1 MESGLAMLAFVR
13 TVQCKGFTRAARDL
27 GVTPSAV
34 SKLVTRLER
43 RLGVRLLQ
51 RSTRRIAL
59 TAEGTLY
66 FERVQRIVAEIEDAE
81 SDVMRFSQAPRGRVR
96 IGMGNAFANFA
107 LVPALPEFMA
117 RYPELSL
124 DLVITEYKLDLVDAG
139 LDLAIRFGPLGE
151 LNLAARRIGEYER
164 VVVAAPGYLERH
176 GTPRTPEE
184 LTHHNCLT
192 LAGVAG
198 QTEWPF
204 RGPRGTRSIA
214 VRGNLAIDNAETLY
228 EAALAG
234 LGIMRLADLV
244 VGPAIQSGQLVPILL
259 DAHQPEPLPLHAV
272 YAPVRR
278 RPPRLEAVLQFL
290 VEKFGST
297 PWRLPR
303 PIGRPLARRRGKTGA
318 THPAEP
324 RPRSRGRTPAG

>member
-1 MESGLAMLAFVR
+1 M
-13 TVQCKGFTRAARDL
+13 T
-27 GVTPSAV
+27 
-34 SKLVTRLER
+34 
-43 RLGVRLLQ
+43 
-51 RSTRRIAL
+51 L

-176 GTPRTPEE
+176 GTPRTPEQ
-184 LTHHNCLT
+184 LAHHNCLT
-192 LAGVAG
+192 LAGAPG

-214 VRGNLAIDNAETLY
+214 VRGNLNIDNAETLY

-234 LGIMRLADLV
+234 LGIIRLADLV
-244 VGPAIQSGQLVPILL
+244 VGRAIQSGQLVPILL

-278 RPPRLEAVLQFL
+278 RPPRLDAVLQFL

-297 PWRLPR
+297 PWRLPG
-303 PIGRPLARRRGKTGA
+303 PIGRPKA
-318 THPAEP
+318 
-324 RPRSRGRTPAG
+324 RPRGGKPAG

>member
-13 TVQCKGFTRAARDL
+13 TVQRKGFTRAARDL

-51 RSTRRIAL
+51 RSTRRMAL

-96 IGMGNAFANFA
+96 IGTGNAFANFA

-117 RYPELSL
+117 RYPELSI
-124 DLVITEYKLDLVDAG
+124 DLVITEYQLDLVDAG

-151 LNLAARRIGEYER
+151 LNLAARRIGEFER
-164 VVVAAPGYLERH
+164 VIAAAPGYLERH

-184 LTHHNCLT
+184 LAHHNCLT
-192 LAGVAG
+192 LAGVPG
-198 QTEWPF
+198 QIEWPF
-204 RGPRGTRSIA
+204 RGPRGTRSIP

-234 LGIMRLADLV
+234 LGIIRLADLV
-244 VGPAIQSGQLVPILL
+244 VGPAIQGGLLVPILL

-278 RPPRLEAVLQFL
+278 RPPRLEAVLHFL
-290 VEKFGST
+290 VEKFSST
-297 PWRLPR
+297 PWRLPSQIGQPPAR
-303 PIGRPLARRRGKTGA
+303 PRGETGA
-318 THPAEP
+318 AQPAEP
-324 RPRSRGRTPAG
+324 RPRLRPATPAR

>member
-13 TVQCKGFTRAARDL
+13 TVERKGFTRAARDL
-27 GVTPSAV
+27 GVTPLAV
-34 SKLVTRLER
+34 SKLVSRLER

-51 RSTRRIAL
+51 RSTRRMAL

-107 LVPALPEFMA
+107 LVPALPEFIA

-124 DLVITEYKLDLVDAG
+124 DLVITEYKLDLVEGG

-164 VVVAAPGYLERH
+164 VVVAAPAYLERH

-184 LTHHNCLT
+184 LAHHNCLT
-192 LAGVAG
+192 LAGAPG

-204 RGPRGTRSIA
+204 RGGSGTRSIA
-214 VRGNLAIDNAETLY
+214 VRGNLNIDNAETLY

-234 LGIMRLADLV
+234 LGIIRLADLV
-244 VGPAIQSGQLVPILL
+244 VGQAIRSGRLVPILL

-278 RPPRLEAVLQFL
+278 RPPRLDAVLQFL
-290 VEKFGST
+290 VEKFSST

-303 PIGRPLARRRGKTGA
+303 PIGRPSAGTQGETVAVNPAKTR
-318 THPAEP
+318 P
-324 RPRSRGRTPAG
+324 RPRGGPPAG

>member
-13 TVQCKGFTRAARDL
+13 TVQCNGFTRAAHDI

-51 RSTRRIAL
+51 RSTRRMVL

-81 SDVMRFSQAPRGRVR
+81 SDVMHFSAVPRGRVR
-96 IGMGNAFANFA
+96 IAMGNAFANFA

-117 RYPELSL
+117 RYPELTL
-124 DLVITEYKLDLVDAG
+124 DLVITEYVVDLVEAG

-151 LNLAARRIGEYER
+151 LKLAARRIGEYER

-176 GTPRTPEE
+176 GTPRTPED
-184 LTHHNCLT
+184 LARHNCLT

-214 VRGNLAIDNAETLY
+214 VRGNLNIDNAETLY

-234 LGIMRLADLV
+234 LGIIRLADLV
-244 VGPAIQSGQLVPILL
+244 VGRAIQSGQLVPILL
-259 DAHQPEPLPLHAV
+259 DAHQPEPLPVHAV
-272 YAPVRR
+272 YAPERR
-278 RPPRLEAVLQFL
+278 RPPRIDAVLQFL

-303 PIGRPLARRRGKTGA
+303 PIGRPAARPKGNAGA
-318 THPAEP
+318 AGPGR
-324 RPRSRGRTPAG
+324 RPRTRGSKPAA